1 MATKV
6 AIEVDVKTGDAS
18 DDIIAL
24 REELEKVKA
33 TQEEMTKKIEAGFKA
48 SEKGAGLIRSG
59 FNKVGTAIKAVGKAA
74 AIFTLIIGALNYLK
88 DALGKNQK
96 AADFLGKAL
105 VTIELIITKL
115 INDAIVPL
123 GEWLI
128 KVFTRPQ
135 EALQDFMD
143 ATKGIRDIAND
154 IADIF
159 QSKVAVAVDKLM
171 IGINNLR
178 VAYNLLTGDTEEAVE
193 LIADTARRQTEII
206 EEQANAAAK
215 TDKVVTA
222 ITETVKDAYDAVVQ
236 TVNNAIT
243 LSDKLVNLEKKAEV
257 SDAIRA
263 KRQLVFQAEA
273 EAQRQIRDDVT
284 KTIAVRTAANEE
296 LGKILTK
303 QAELETASVSDKLR
317 LVDAQI
323 EAYAGI
329 TNASAMSVE
338 QIMAEVE
345 ANRLSSE
352 QAVSLI
358 QAQTELDDV
367 YERTESQRS
376 EQLTNRTN
384 LEKEL
389 FDIQQ
394 ELAKVGRSDRE
405 LELLELEQHYAALAE
420 QARLAGD
427 TETDI
432 EGAKGEALAKLRKK
446 FRDEDLKKEKEL
458 RDAKVK
464 LQESYLTATGGVLNS
479 INQLV
484 EASGNQSKEA
494 VALQKTL
501 AIAQIAIDT
510 AKAIV
515 GAIAQAQSVPYPGN
529 LVAIATGVAAVVA
542 GIASAVSTL
551 NSANVPG
558 GSAAT
563 PTAPQ
568 VATAPA
574 IQQATAGTTELG
586 GVEQAQLAPIQAYV
600 VETEVTGNQNNVNQ
614 IESQATFGG

>member
-33 TQEEMTKKIEAGFKA
+33 TQKEMGNQFKAGFEA
-48 SEKGAGLIRSG
+48 AEKGAKNAGKGVKSLGNGIGSLLKSLG
-59 FNKVGTAIKAVGKAA
+59 IVTVIVAAFNK
-74 AIFTLIIGALNYLK
+74 LK
-88 DALGKNQK
+88 DIFLSNQSVADGFGKVMLTVEIVMRK
-96 AADFLGKAL
+96 L
-105 VTIELIITKL
+105 IELAL
-115 INDAIVPL
+115 PL
-123 GEWLI
+123 GEALFDAFNNPKQAISDFVDGIKNRATAAVRYLAEIAGSAGKIIEGVVTFDWAQVAEGVGELGVKYEEAKEAVTGVVDSFKEGVKSFVETTKEAYNQADAIINLRNELI
-128 KVFTRPQ
+128 KL
-135 EALQDFMD
+135 EAQ
-143 ATKGIRDIAND
+143 
-154 IADIF
+154 
-159 QSKVAVAVDKLM
+159 Q
-171 IGINNLR
+171 
-178 VAYNLLTGDTEEAVE
+178 
-193 LIADTARRQTEII
+193 
-206 EEQANAAAK
+206 
-215 TDKVVTA
+215 
-222 ITETVKDAYDAVVQ
+222 
-236 TVNNAIT
+236 
-243 LSDKLVNLEKKAEV
+243 KLVQMTYQK
-257 SDAIRA
+257 
-263 KRQLVFQAEA
+263 EA
-273 EAQRQIRDDVT
+273 EDQRQIRDDVR
-284 KTIAVRTAANEE
+284 KTLAERIEANDK
-296 LGKILTK
+296 LGKILEEQSEAERVIFQK
-303 QAELETASVSDKLR
+303 RLDLANAELSINKTS
-317 LVDAQI
+317 I
-323 EAYAGI
+323 EA
-329 TNASAMSVE
+329 
-338 QIMAEVE
+338 
-345 ANRLSSE
+345 
-352 QAVSLI
+352 QAAV
-358 QAQTELDDV
+358 AAAKGELADLD
-367 YERTESQRS
+367 ERINGQKS
-376 EQLTNRTN
+376 EQLTNQAA

>member
-33 TQEEMTKKIEAGFKA
+33 TQKEMGNQFKAGFEA
-48 SEKGAGLIRSG
+48 AEKGAKNAGKGVKSLGNGIGSLLKSLG
-59 FNKVGTAIKAVGKAA
+59 IVTVIVAAFNK
-74 AIFTLIIGALNYLK
+74 LK
-88 DALGKNQK
+88 DIFLSNQSVADGFGKVMLTVEIVMRK
-96 AADFLGKAL
+96 L
-105 VTIELIITKL
+105 IELAL
-115 INDAIVPL
+115 PL
-123 GEWLI
+123 GEALFDAFNNPKQAISDFVDGIKNRATAAVRYLAEIAGSAGKIIEGVVTFDWAQVAEGVGELVVKYEEAKEAVTGVVDSFKEGVKSFVETTKEAYNQADAITNLRNELI
-128 KVFTRPQ
+128 KL
-135 EALQDFMD
+135 EAQ
-143 ATKGIRDIAND
+143 
-154 IADIF
+154 
-159 QSKVAVAVDKLM
+159 Q
-171 IGINNLR
+171 
-178 VAYNLLTGDTEEAVE
+178 
-193 LIADTARRQTEII
+193 
-206 EEQANAAAK
+206 
-215 TDKVVTA
+215 
-222 ITETVKDAYDAVVQ
+222 
-236 TVNNAIT
+236 
-243 LSDKLVNLEKKAEV
+243 KLVQMTYQK
-257 SDAIRA
+257 
-263 KRQLVFQAEA
+263 EA
-273 EAQRQIRDDVT
+273 EDQRQIRDDVR
-284 KTIAVRTAANEE
+284 KTLAERIEANDK
-296 LGKILTK
+296 LGKILEEQSEAERVIFQK
-303 QAELETASVSDKLR
+303 RLDLANAELSINKTS
-317 LVDAQI
+317 I
-323 EAYAGI
+323 EA
-329 TNASAMSVE
+329 
-338 QIMAEVE
+338 
-345 ANRLSSE
+345 
-352 QAVSLI
+352 QAAV
-358 QAQTELDDV
+358 AAAKGELADLD
-367 YERTESQRS
+367 ERINGQKS
-376 EQLTNRTN
+376 EQLTNQAA

-464 LQESYLTATGGVLNS
+464 LQESYLTSTGGVLNS

>member
-6 AIEVDVKTGDAS
+6 AIEVDVKTGKAS
-18 DDIIAL
+18 DEIISL

-33 TQEEMTKKIEAGFKA
+33 TQKEMGDQFKAGFEA
-48 SEKGAGLIRSG
+48 AEKGAKNAGKGIKSLGNGIGSLVKSLG
-59 FNKVGTAIKAVGKAA
+59 IVAVIVAAFNK
-74 AIFTLIIGALNYLK
+74 LK
-88 DALGKNQK
+88 DIFLSNQSVADGFGKVM
-96 AADFLGKAL
+96 LT
-105 VTIELIITKL
+105 VEVVMRKL
-115 INDAIVPL
+115 IDLASPL
-123 GEWLI
+123 GEALYDAFNNPRQAISDFVDGVKNRAIAAVQYLGEIAGSAGKII
-128 KVFTRPQ
+128 KGVFTF
-135 EALQDFMD
+135 DW
-143 ATKGIRDIAND
+143 
-154 IADIF
+154 
-159 QSKVAVAVDKLM
+159 
-171 IGINNLR
+171 
-178 VAYNLLTGDTEEAVE
+178 
-193 LIADTARRQTEII
+193 
-206 EEQANAAAK
+206 
-215 TDKVVTA
+215 
-222 ITETVKDAYDAVVQ
+222 
-236 TVNNAIT
+236 
-243 LSDKLVNLEKKAEV
+243 AEV
-257 SDAIRA
+257 SEGVGELGVKYEEAKEAVTGVVDSFKEGVKSFVETTKEAYNQADAIINLRNELIKLEA
-263 KRQLVFQAEA
+263 QQKLVQMTYQKEA
-273 EAQRQIRDDVT
+273 EDQRQIRDDVR
-284 KTIAVRTAANEE
+284 KTLAERIEANEK
-296 LGKILTK
+296 LGKILEEQSESERVIFQK
-303 QAELETASVSDKLR
+303 KLDLANAELAINKT
-317 LVDAQI
+317 
-323 EAYAGI
+323 
-329 TNASAMSVE
+329 SVE
-338 QIMAEVE
+338 A
-345 ANRLSSE
+345 
-352 QAVSLI
+352 QAAVA
-358 QAQTELDDV
+358 QAKGELADLD
-367 YERTESQRS
+367 ERINGQKS
-376 EQLTNRTN
+376 EQLTNQAA

-394 ELAKVGRSDRE
+394 ELAKVGKEQRE

-432 EGAKGEALAKLRKK
+432 EGAKQEALAKLRKK

-464 LQESYLTATGGVLNS
+464 LQQSYLDATGGVLNS

-501 AIAQIAIDT
+501 AVAQIAIDT

-515 GAIAQAQSVPYPGN
+515 GAIAQAQSVPYPAN

-558 GSAAT
+558 GTAAT

-586 GVEQAQLAPIQAYV
+586 GAEQAQLAPIQAYV

>member
-6 AIEVDVKTGDAS
+6 AIEVDVKTGNAS
-18 DDIIAL
+18 DEIISL

-33 TQEEMTKKIEAGFKA
+33 TQKEMGNQFKAGFEA
-48 SEKGAGLIRSG
+48 AEKGAKNAGKGVKSLGNGIGSLLKSLG
-59 FNKVGTAIKAVGKAA
+59 IVTVIVAAFNK
-74 AIFTLIIGALNYLK
+74 LK
-88 DALGKNQK
+88 DIFLSNQSVADGFGKVMLTVEIVMRK
-96 AADFLGKAL
+96 L
-105 VTIELIITKL
+105 IELAL
-115 INDAIVPL
+115 PL
-123 GEWLI
+123 GEALFDAFNNPKQAISDFVDGIKNRAIAAVRYLAEIAGSAGKIIEGVVTFDWAQVAEGVGELVVKYEEAKEAVTGVVDSFKEGVKSFVETTKEAYNQADAITNLRNELI
-128 KVFTRPQ
+128 KL
-135 EALQDFMD
+135 EAQ
-143 ATKGIRDIAND
+143 
-154 IADIF
+154 
-159 QSKVAVAVDKLM
+159 Q
-171 IGINNLR
+171 
-178 VAYNLLTGDTEEAVE
+178 
-193 LIADTARRQTEII
+193 
-206 EEQANAAAK
+206 
-215 TDKVVTA
+215 
-222 ITETVKDAYDAVVQ
+222 
-236 TVNNAIT
+236 
-243 LSDKLVNLEKKAEV
+243 KLVQMTYQK
-257 SDAIRA
+257 
-263 KRQLVFQAEA
+263 EA
-273 EAQRQIRDDVT
+273 EDQRQIRDDVR
-284 KTIAVRTAANEE
+284 KTLAERIEANDK
-296 LGKILTK
+296 LGKILEEQSEAERVIFQK
-303 QAELETASVSDKLR
+303 RLDLANAELSINKTS
-317 LVDAQI
+317 I
-323 EAYAGI
+323 EA
-329 TNASAMSVE
+329 
-338 QIMAEVE
+338 
-345 ANRLSSE
+345 
-352 QAVSLI
+352 QAAV
-358 QAQTELDDV
+358 AAAKGELADLD
-367 YERTESQRS
+367 ERINGQKS
-376 EQLTNRTN
+376 EQLTNQAA

-484 EASGNQSKEA
+484 EASGNNSKEA

-501 AIAQIAIDT
+501 AVAQIAIDT
-510 AKAIV
+510 AKAIT

-551 NSANVPG
+551 NTANVPG

>member
-6 AIEVDVKTGDAS
+6 AIEVDVKTGEAN

-24 REELEKVKA
+24 REELEKVKQ
-33 TQEEMTKKIEAGFKA
+33 TQKEMGDQFKAGFEA
-48 SEKGAGLIRSG
+48 AEKGAKNAGKGVKSLGNGIGSLLKSLG
-59 FNKVGTAIKAVGKAA
+59 IVTVIVAAFNK
-74 AIFTLIIGALNYLK
+74 LK
-88 DALGKNQK
+88 DIFLSNQSVADGFGKVMLTVEIVMRK
-96 AADFLGKAL
+96 L
-105 VTIELIITKL
+105 IELAL
-115 INDAIVPL
+115 PL
-123 GEWLI
+123 GESLYDAFNNPKQAISDFVDGIKNRAIAAVRYLAEIAGSAGKIIAGVVTFDWAQVAEGVGELGVKYEEAKEAVTGVVDSFKDGVKSFVETTKEAYNQADSITNLRNELI
-128 KVFTRPQ
+128 KL
-135 EALQDFMD
+135 EAQ
-143 ATKGIRDIAND
+143 
-154 IADIF
+154 
-159 QSKVAVAVDKLM
+159 Q
-171 IGINNLR
+171 
-178 VAYNLLTGDTEEAVE
+178 
-193 LIADTARRQTEII
+193 
-206 EEQANAAAK
+206 
-215 TDKVVTA
+215 
-222 ITETVKDAYDAVVQ
+222 
-236 TVNNAIT
+236 
-243 LSDKLVNLEKKAEV
+243 KLVQMTYQK
-257 SDAIRA
+257 
-263 KRQLVFQAEA
+263 EA
-273 EAQRQIRDDVT
+273 EDQRQIRDDIR
-284 KTIAVRTAANEE
+284 KTLAERIEANDK
-296 LGKILTK
+296 LGKILEEQSESERVIFQK
-303 QAELETASVSDKLR
+303 RLDRANAELAINKT
-317 LVDAQI
+317 
-323 EAYAGI
+323 
-329 TNASAMSVE
+329 SVE
-338 QIMAEVE
+338 A
-345 ANRLSSE
+345 
-352 QAVSLI
+352 QAAVA
-358 QAQTELDDV
+358 QAKGELADLD
-367 YERTESQRS
+367 ERINGQKS
-376 EQLTNRTN
+376 EQLTNQAA

-464 LQESYLTATGGVLNS
+464 LQQSYLDATGGVLNS

-558 GSAAT
+558 GGSAPPPA
-563 PTAPQ
+563 APQ

-586 GVEQAQLAPIQAYV
+586 GAEQAQLAPIQAYV

>member
-6 AIEVDVKTGDAS
+6 AIEVDVKTGEAS
-18 DDIIAL
+18 DEIISL

-33 TQEEMTKKIEAGFKA
+33 TQKEMGDQFKAGFEA
-48 SEKGAGLIRSG
+48 AEKGAKNAGKGIKSLGNGIGSLVKSLG
-59 FNKVGTAIKAVGKAA
+59 VVAVIVAAFNK
-74 AIFTLIIGALNYLK
+74 LK
-88 DALGKNQK
+88 DIFLSNQSVADGFGKVM
-96 AADFLGKAL
+96 LT
-105 VTIELIITKL
+105 VEIVMRKL
-115 INDAIVPL
+115 IDLAAPL
-123 GEWLI
+123 GEALYDAFNNPKQAIADFVDGVKNRAIPVVQYLGEIAGSAGKIIEGVLTFDWAEVAEGVGELGVKYEEAKEAVTGVVDSFKEGVKSFAETTKEAYNQADAIINLRNELI
-128 KVFTRPQ
+128 KL
-135 EALQDFMD
+135 EAQ
-143 ATKGIRDIAND
+143 
-154 IADIF
+154 
-159 QSKVAVAVDKLM
+159 Q
-171 IGINNLR
+171 
-178 VAYNLLTGDTEEAVE
+178 
-193 LIADTARRQTEII
+193 
-206 EEQANAAAK
+206 
-215 TDKVVTA
+215 
-222 ITETVKDAYDAVVQ
+222 
-236 TVNNAIT
+236 
-243 LSDKLVNLEKKAEV
+243 KLVQMTYQK
-257 SDAIRA
+257 
-263 KRQLVFQAEA
+263 EA
-273 EAQRQIRDDVT
+273 EDQRQIRDDVR
-284 KTIAVRTAANEE
+284 KTLAERIEANEK
-296 LGKILTK
+296 LGKILEEQSESERVIFQRK
-303 QAELETASVSDKLR
+303 LDLANAELAINKT
-317 LVDAQI
+317 
-323 EAYAGI
+323 
-329 TNASAMSVE
+329 SVE
-338 QIMAEVE
+338 AQAAVAQAKGELADLDERI
-345 ANRLSSE
+345 NGQKSE
-352 QAVSLI
+352 QMTN
-358 QAQTELDDV
+358 QAA
-367 YERTESQRS
+367 
-376 EQLTNRTN
+376 

-394 ELAKVGRSDRE
+394 ELAKVGKEQRE
-405 LELLELEQHYAALAE
+405 LELLELEQHYASLE
-420 QARLAGD
+420 EMARLAGD

-432 EGAKGEALAKLRKK
+432 EGAKQEALAKLRKK

-484 EASGNQSKEA
+484 EASGSQSREA
-494 VALQKTL
+494 VVLQKTL

-600 VETEVTGNQNNVNQ
+600 VETEVTGNQNNINQ

>member
-6 AIEVDVKTGDAS
+6 AIEVDVKTGEAS
-18 DDIIAL
+18 DEIISL

-33 TQEEMTKKIEAGFKA
+33 TQKEMGDQFKAGFEA
-48 SEKGAGLIRSG
+48 AEKGAKNAGKGIKSLGNGIGSLVKSLG
-59 FNKVGTAIKAVGKAA
+59 VVAVIVAAFNK
-74 AIFTLIIGALNYLK
+74 LK
-88 DALGKNQK
+88 DIFLSNQSVADGFGKVM
-96 AADFLGKAL
+96 LT
-105 VTIELIITKL
+105 VEIVMRKL
-115 INDAIVPL
+115 IDLAAPL
-123 GEWLI
+123 GEALYDAFNNPKQAIADFVDGVKNRAIPVVQYLAETAGSAGKIIEGVLTFDWSQVAQGVGELGVKYEEAKEAVTGVVDSFKEGVKSFAETTKEAYNQADAIINLRNELI
-128 KVFTRPQ
+128 KL
-135 EALQDFMD
+135 EAQ
-143 ATKGIRDIAND
+143 
-154 IADIF
+154 
-159 QSKVAVAVDKLM
+159 Q
-171 IGINNLR
+171 
-178 VAYNLLTGDTEEAVE
+178 
-193 LIADTARRQTEII
+193 
-206 EEQANAAAK
+206 
-215 TDKVVTA
+215 
-222 ITETVKDAYDAVVQ
+222 
-236 TVNNAIT
+236 
-243 LSDKLVNLEKKAEV
+243 KLVQMTYQK
-257 SDAIRA
+257 
-263 KRQLVFQAEA
+263 EA
-273 EAQRQIRDDVT
+273 EDQRQIRDDVR
-284 KTIAVRTAANEE
+284 KTLAERIEANDK
-296 LGKILTK
+296 LGKILEEQSESERVIFQK
-303 QAELETASVSDKLR
+303 KLDLANAELAINKT
-317 LVDAQI
+317 
-323 EAYAGI
+323 
-329 TNASAMSVE
+329 SVE
-338 QIMAEVE
+338 AQAAVAQAKGELADLDERI
-345 ANRLSSE
+345 NGQKSE
-352 QAVSLI
+352 QMTN
-358 QAQTELDDV
+358 QAA
-367 YERTESQRS
+367 
-376 EQLTNRTN
+376 

-394 ELAKVGRSDRE
+394 ELAKVGKEQRE

-432 EGAKGEALAKLRKK
+432 EGAKQEALAKLRKK

-464 LQESYLTATGGVLNS
+464 LQQSYLDATGGVLNS

-484 EASGNQSKEA
+484 EASGSQSREA
-494 VALQKTL
+494 VVLQKTL

-551 NSANVPG
+551 NSTNVPG

-600 VETEVTGNQNNVNQ
+600 VETEVTGNQNNINQ